1 MKCEHDPCVQT
12 RRHDGRWSGCVKDPG
27 VYLNVM
33 GLVLRRQLDHDHIL
47 CGGGDHEHGLLVD
60 PKDIVQ
66 AGKARVADI
75 CQD

>member
-1 MKCEHDPCVQT
+1 
-12 RRHDGRWSGCVKDPG
+12 